1 MISKNF
7 KNDILSKRE
16 TIFNEFGTNDNDR
29 WKIQWK
35 TGLIKLLIKSILI
48 SKALKRLLI
57 TRLQIIDSN
66 ESNYS
71 DNYETQLNSNNE
83 TINLEDR

>member
-1 MISKNF
+1 LISKNF

-66 ESNYS
+66 ESNDS

>member
-66 ESNYS
+66 ESNDS